1 MKINHFQCLAVAS
14 LNFSEILQ
22 YPANKLHRTVTL
34 HGTRG
39 SLKDV
44 PLGSLDLWFKLHAT
58 DLRPVHR
65 YSASRRQEE
74 TLLATA
80 ASDLAALKV
89 DMAADGGLHIL
100 QDKSRNR
107 RARPLSAGSH
117 LHKSRQAAVSPSLRG
132 DAKGGRGLLERK
144 RAVQK
149 AQKERPEEEEPE
161 GRKEHVAR
169 QNEVPEVKEEKE
181 DKKTLSK
188 AKDPLRKVSRE
199 RSKIPQTVQPRER
212 DGTARDVSPRVEQQ
226 MLEQH
231 VVASPEIFS
240 QSFNTLI
247 AKSVQPLDNVARTRP
262 KPPRVSKRSVG
273 EKPKTAEAGVLPQ
286 QRTQEDAMAT
296 EPAKTKE
303 IKSILVKKSTTSV
316 RQDKPSGRRRVSL
329 EEEEEVSTTTIT
341 IASGQQQQEEGRAAV
356 ATTASTS
363 SRSLEIE
370 ETEDE
375 EEEESDDDED
385 DESSNDE
392 EEEEGSEEDDEDD
405 DDDEE
410 TTTAQSSA
418 TTTAA
423 TTTETT
429 THLDTEDTSSAA
441 VGGRTA
447 VNRRVVLAN
456 VERSGGDTP
465 ADSDG
470 VVVSQ
475 EQKSLSRKGFS
486 CFYEEEKIFQF
497 FRRCSTG
504 IRILCII

>member
-1 MKINHFQCLAVAS
+1 VAS

-39 SLKDV
+39 SLKAA

-107 RARPLSAGSH
+107 RARPLSAGSQ

-132 DAKGGRGLLERK
+132 DPKGGRGLLERK

-149 AQKERPEEEEPE
+149 AQKEKLEEEEPE
-161 GRKEHVAR
+161 GRKEEVVR
-169 QNEVPEVKEEKE
+169 KNEVPEVKVEKE

-188 AKDPLRKVSRE
+188 GKDPLRKVSRE
-199 RSKIPQTVQPRER
+199 RSKIPQSVQPRER
-212 DGTARDVSPRVEQQ
+212 DGTAQKVSPRVEHQL
-226 MLEQH
+226 LEQH
-231 VVASPEIFS
+231 VVAGTEVFS
-240 QSFNTLI
+240 QSFSTLI

-273 EKPKTAEAGVLPQ
+273 EKQKTAESSLLPQ
-286 QRTQEDAMAT
+286 QRTLEDAIAT
-296 EPAKTKE
+296 EPTKTKE

-316 RQDKPSGRRRVSL
+316 RQDKSTGRRRVSL
-329 EEEEEVSTTTIT
+329 EEEEEVTTATMT
-341 IASGQQQQEEGRAAV
+341 TASGQQQQEEGRAV
-356 ATTASTS
+356 AAATASTS

-370 ETEDE
+370 ETDDE
-375 EEEESDDDED
+375 EEEESDDDDDGDED
-385 DESSNDE
+385 SSNDE
-392 EEEEGSEEDDEDD
+392 EEEEGSEEDDDD
-405 DDDEE
+405 DEDEE

-429 THLDTEDTSSAA
+429 THMDTEDTSSAA
-441 VGGRTA
+441 AVGGRTA
-447 VNRRVVLAN
+447 VGGGRTPMNRRVVLAN
-456 VERSGGDTP
+456 VERSGGETP

-475 EQKSLSRKGFS
+475 EQKSLSRKGFL
-486 CFYEEEKIFQF
+486 FV
-497 FRRCSTG
+497 
-504 IRILCII
+504 

>member
-1 MKINHFQCLAVAS
+1 VAS

-65 YSASRRQEE
+65 YAASRRQEE

-80 ASDLAALKV
+80 ASGLAALKV

-107 RARPLSAGSH
+107 RARPLSAGSQ

-161 GRKEHVAR
+161 GRKEQVVR
-169 QNEVPEVKEEKE
+169 KSEVPEVKEEKE

-199 RSKIPQTVQPRER
+199 RSKIPQTVQPR
-212 DGTARDVSPRVEQQ
+212 DGTAQDVSPRVEQQ
-226 MLEQH
+226 EMLEQH
-231 VVASPEIFS
+231 VVAGPEVFS

-273 EKPKTAEAGVLPQ
+273 EKQAAEAGVLPQ
-286 QRTQEDAMAT
+286 QRQLEDAEAT

-329 EEEEEVSTTTIT
+329 EEEEEVTTTTIT
-341 IASGQQQQEEGRAAV
+341 TASGQQQQEEEGRAV
-356 ATTASTS
+356 ATTAASTS

-375 EEEESDDDED
+375 EEESDDED
-385 DESSNDE
+385 DSSNE
-392 EEEEGSEEDDEDD
+392 EEEDEDDDNDDDDDDD

-429 THLDTEDTSSAA
+429 THMDTEDTSSVA
-441 VGGRTA
+441 VGGGRTA
-447 VNRRVVLAN
+447 INRRVVLAN
-456 VERSGGDTP
+456 VERSGGETP

-475 EQKSLSRKGFS
+475 EQKSLSRKGFL
-486 CFYEEEKIFQF
+486 F
-497 FRRCSTG
+497 
-504 IRILCII
+504 L

>member
-1 MKINHFQCLAVAS
+1 VAS

-39 SLKDV
+39 SLKDA

-65 YSASRRQEE
+65 YAASRRQEE

-107 RARPLSAGSH
+107 RVRPLSAGSQ

-144 RAVQK
+144 RGVLK

-161 GRKEHVAR
+161 GRKEEVVR
-169 QNEVPEVKEEKE
+169 KNEVPEVKEEKE

-188 AKDPLRKVSRE
+188 GKDPLRKVSRE
-199 RSKIPQTVQPRER
+199 RSKIPQSVQPR
-212 DGTARDVSPRVEQQ
+212 DGTASDVSLRVEQQ
-226 MLEQH
+226 LLEQH
-231 VVASPEIFS
+231 VVASPEVFS

-273 EKPKTAEAGVLPQ
+273 EKQKIAEASVLLPQ
-286 QRTQEDAMAT
+286 QRTLEDAMAT
-296 EPAKTKE
+296 EPTKTKE
-303 IKSILVKKSTTSV
+303 IKSILVKKSGTSV

-329 EEEEEVSTTTIT
+329 EEEEELTTTTIT
-341 IASGQQQQEEGRAAV
+341 TASVQQQQQEGRAAV

-375 EEEESDDDED
+375 EEEESDDED
-385 DESSNDE
+385 DDGDDDSSNDE
-392 EEEEGSEEDDEDD
+392 EEEEGSEEDDDDED

-410 TTTAQSSA
+410 TTTMQSSA

-441 VGGRTA
+441 AVGGRTA
-447 VNRRVVLAN
+447 MNRRVVLAN
-456 VERSGGDTP
+456 VERSGGETP

-475 EQKSLSRKGFS
+475 EQKSLSRKGFL
-486 CFYEEEKIFQF
+486 F
-497 FRRCSTG
+497 
-504 IRILCII
+504 L

>member
-1 MKINHFQCLAVAS
+1 MAS

-44 PLGSLDLWFKLHAT
+44 PLGSLDFWFKLHAT

-80 ASDLAALKV
+80 ASDLAALKA

-107 RARPLSAGSH
+107 RARPLSAGSQ
-117 LHKSRQAAVSPSLRG
+117 LHKSRQAAASPSLRG
-132 DAKGGRGLLERK
+132 DPKGGRGLLERK

-161 GRKEHVAR
+161 GRKEEVAR
-169 QNEVPEVKEEKE
+169 KNEVPEVKEEKE

-188 AKDPLRKVSRE
+188 GKDPLRKVSRE

-212 DGTARDVSPRVEQQ
+212 DGTAQDASPRVEQE

-231 VVASPEIFS
+231 VVAGTEVFS

-247 AKSVQPLDNVARTRP
+247 AKSVQPLDNVAKTRP

-273 EKPKTAEAGVLPQ
+273 EKQPAEASVLLPQ
-286 QRTQEDAMAT
+286 QRTPEDAMAT

-316 RQDKPSGRRRVSL
+316 RQDKRPTGRRRVSL
-329 EEEEEVSTTTIT
+329 EEEEEVTTTTIT
-341 IASGQQQQEEGRAAV
+341 TASGQQQQEEGRAV

-370 ETEDE
+370 ETEE
-375 EEEESDDDED
+375 EEEESDDDDED
-385 DESSNDE
+385 DDTSNDE
-392 EEEEGSEEDDEDD
+392 EEEDEDD
-405 DDDEE
+405 DDDDDDEEDEE
-410 TTTAQSSA
+410 TTTMQSSA

-429 THLDTEDTSSAA
+429 THMDTEDTSSAA
-441 VGGRTA
+441 VGGGRTA
-447 VNRRVVLAN
+447 VGGRTAINRRVVLAS
-456 VERSGGDTP
+456 VERSGGETP

-475 EQKSLSRKGFS
+475 EQKSLSRKGFL
-486 CFYEEEKIFQF
+486 F
-497 FRRCSTG
+497 
-504 IRILCII
+504 L